1 MINIPINQNHKHTL
15 MHFVKIRYVDCFVLN
30 KIYNNIKL
38 ICLLDIDKDQDLIN
52 LFIKRG
58 VNLKQTFKNIGE
70 TLLFRGIAI

>member
-1 MINIPINQNHKHTL
+1 

-52 LFIKRG
+52 LFFKRG
-58 VNLKQTFKNIGE
+58 VNLKQRFKNIGE
-70 TLLFRGIAI
+70 TLLFRGIEL